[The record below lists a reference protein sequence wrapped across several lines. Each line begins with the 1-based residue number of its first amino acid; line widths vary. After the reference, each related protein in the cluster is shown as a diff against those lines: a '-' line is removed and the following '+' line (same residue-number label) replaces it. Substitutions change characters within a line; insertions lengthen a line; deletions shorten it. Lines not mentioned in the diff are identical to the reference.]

1 MTETVVVD
9 KNQTVVAQDS
19 ETNVKTVVVDNN
31 QTVVVQ
37 DSGTKVIVTGIMG
50 PRGTT
55 TIQALDDIDLS
66 NLQNGS
72 LLIYS
77 TAASKWQ
84 ASTLLDSQTLEAGQ
98 F

>member
-1 MTETVVVD
+1 MTQTVVVD
-9 KNQTVVAQDS
+9 T
-19 ETNVKTVVVDNN
+19 N

-37 DSGTKVIVTGIMG
+37 DSQTKTIVTGIMG
-50 PRGTT
+50 PRGTS
-55 TIQALDDIDLS
+55 TIQNLDDVDMS

-77 TAASKWQ
+77 TAATRWQ